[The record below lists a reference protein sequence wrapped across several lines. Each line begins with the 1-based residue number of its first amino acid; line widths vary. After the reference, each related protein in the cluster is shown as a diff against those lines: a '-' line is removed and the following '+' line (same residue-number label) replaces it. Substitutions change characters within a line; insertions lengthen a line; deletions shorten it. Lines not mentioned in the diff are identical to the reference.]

1 MTALASTRPLD
12 PAQINAALEIL
23 KESGNPFRNHFARNS
38 DDEACGRTHVPD
50 LYYRERTMLL
60 ALVDQFRERPGEDA
74 SLLPVLGN
82 KGVGKTHLLHSVKH
96 GAGGRQILV
105 TPGTY
110 QRDTDFLEY
119 LLFQVIDTLLGGAK
133 QGKQRPLHM
142 IGIDVACRS
151 LASALGHLPAPERV
165 QLFPPPFM
173 GGFLSK
179 LGLGHDQAR
188 EKCSWLVSRLE
199 KPITLSTPD
208 ELIELCHEVGLSP
221 SRACDIAT
229 THIANAMGR
238 STQGLMAASVVKG
251 YCHAIFHGDESE
263 LSSFLTY
270 GFAEIE
276 FHVRPSRA
284 DLVLSL
290 FKAVMEIARKAKVP
304 IVVAFDQLEDLLL
317 ARRGEDSF
325 RVAESF
331 FAGIVQALHQV
342 PGLGFLL
349 FAERG
354 LWNRF
359 VPSLDGYMRDRLTNP
374 VHLPGLGTVQS
385 IRLDPPHPTLVR
397 MVVEARLKNIH
408 ASHPSFATLPPCF
421 PLEPDQIDRVAKT
434 ESTLRDMLQQFRSMY
449 DSAVYGDS
457 LTPTPLPPENPQ
469 PSHQAPIVVNR
480 LAGLAGSTAENL
492 GNFENIVVKS
502 VVEVAVTSAPSNPA
516 KRRENP
522 ELAAHLSELWDL
534 EIASAKR
541 QLGPDGAI
549 CGATREIHAGLGL
562 LMRVANEH
570 GLRVGPWRLQHVVE
584 SFDYGDHPVYG
595 VIGLGHWASQSGTP
609 WKVGV
614 GLFLGRGQ
622 GKLKDLTVKL
632 ACLDFDPPLVDHLIL
647 LRPEDDLILSGKSR
661 QIWQETERRG
671 KHARVEAISND
682 GFALCYALPRI
693 HSTASETH
701 DAEEVGSHLA
711 SMIHEKAERFLRQIC
726 MPVQDM

>member
-1 MTALASTRPLD
+1 MTAMASTRPLD
-12 PAQINAALEIL
+12 PAQINVALEVL

-38 DDEACGRTHVPD
+38 DDEACSRTHVPD
-50 LYYRERTMLL
+50 LYHRERTLL
-60 ALVDQFRERPGEDA
+60 LGLIDQFRERPGEDA
-74 SLLPVLGN
+74 SLLPILGN

-96 GAGGRQILV
+96 GACSRQILV

-110 QRDTDFLEY
+110 QRETDFLEY
-119 LLFQVIDTLLGGAK
+119 LLFQVIDTILGGAN
-133 QGKQRPLHM
+133 QGKQRPMHM

-151 LASALGHLPAPERV
+151 LASALGHLPAQERV
-165 QLFPPPFM
+165 QLFPPPFL

-179 LGLGHDQAR
+179 IGLGHDLAR
-188 EKCSWLVSRLE
+188 EKCAWLVSRLE
-199 KPITLSTPD
+199 KSSAISKPD
-208 ELIELCHEVGLSP
+208 ELVEICHEVGLSP
-221 SRACDIAT
+221 SRACDLAT
-229 THIANAMGR
+229 SHAANTMGR
-238 STQGLMAASVVKG
+238 STMGIMAASVVKG
-251 YCHAIFHGDESE
+251 FCHSIFHGDESE

-290 FKAVMEIARKAKVP
+290 FRALMEITRKAKVP

-325 RVAESF
+325 RVAEAF
-331 FAGIVQALHQV
+331 FAGIVQTLHQV

-374 VHLPGLGTVQS
+374 VHLAGMGTVQS

-397 MVVEARLKNIH
+397 LVVEARLKNIH
-408 ASHPSFATLPPCF
+408 ASHPIFATLPACF
-421 PLEPDQIDRVAKT
+421 PLELEQIDRIART
-434 ESTLRDMLQQFRSMY
+434 ESTLRDMLQQFRAMY

-457 LTPTPLPPENPQ
+457 SPTALITADTPKVN
-469 PSHQAPIVVNR
+469 HHAPVVVNR
-480 LAGLAGSTAENL
+480 LAPIAGSNSENPEIP
-492 GNFENIVVKS
+492 ENVVVKS
-502 VVEVAVTSAPSNPA
+502 VIEVAVASAPSNPVG
-516 KRRENP
+516 RRDNP
-522 ELAAHLSELWDL
+522 ELTARLSELWDL
-534 EIASAKR
+534 EFASAKR
-541 QLGPDGAI
+541 QLGPDGAL
-549 CGATREIHAGLGL
+549 CGATREIHAGLGFL
-562 LMRVANEH
+562 LRIANEH

-622 GKLKDLTVKL
+622 GKLKDLSVKL

-661 QIWQETERRG
+661 QLWQETERRG
-671 KHARVEAISND
+671 KHARVEAVSND

-701 DAEEVGSHLA
+701 DAEEVRGHLA
-711 SMIHEKAERFLRQIC
+711 NMIQEKAERFLRQLC

>member
-1 MTALASTRPLD
+1 MTTVASTRPLD
-12 PAQINAALEIL
+12 PAQIRAALEIL
-23 KESGNPFRNHFARNS
+23 KESGNPFRNHFARNA

-50 LYYRERTMLL
+50 LYLRERTMLL

-96 GAGGRQILV
+96 GGGGRQILV

-119 LLFQVIDTLLGGAK
+119 LLFQVIDTLLGGGK
-133 QGKQRPLHM
+133 QGKQRPMHM

-165 QLFPPPFM
+165 QLFPPPFL

-199 KPITLSTPD
+199 NSSSISSPE

-221 SRACDIAT
+221 SRACDLST
-229 THIANAMGR
+229 THAANTMGR
-238 STQGLMAASVVKG
+238 STQALMAASVVKG
-251 YCHAIFHGDESE
+251 YCQAVFHGDESE

-290 FKAVMEIARKAKVP
+290 FRAVMEIARKAKVP
-304 IVVAFDQLEDLLL
+304 IVIAFDQLEDLLM

-397 MVVEARLKNIH
+397 RVVEARLKNIH
-408 ASHPSFATLPPCF
+408 ASHPSFATLPSCF
-421 PLEPDQIDRVAKT
+421 PLESAQVDRVART
-434 ESTLRDMLQQFRSMY
+434 ESTLRDMLQQYRTMF
-449 DSAVYGDS
+449 DAAVYGESAITVDLAS
-457 LTPTPLPPENPQ
+457 DDTRSGLPGPV
-469 PSHQAPIVVNR
+469 IVNR
-480 LAGLAGSTAENL
+480 LVSQTAASGEKP
-492 GNFENIVVKS
+492 EIAQDIVVKS
-502 VVEVAVTSAPSNPA
+502 VVEVSVASAPSNQVTRPD
-516 KRRENP
+516 NP
-522 ELAAHLSELWDL
+522 ELAARISELWDL
-534 EIASAKR
+534 EISSAKR
-541 QLGPDGAI
+541 QLAPDGAL
-549 CGATREIHAGLGL
+549 CGATREIHAGLGFL
-562 LMRVANEH
+562 LRIANEH

-595 VIGLGHWASQSGTP
+595 VISLGHWASQSGTP

-622 GKLKDLTVKL
+622 GKLKDLSVKL

-661 QIWQETERRG
+661 QLWQETERRG
-671 KHARVEAISND
+671 KHARVEAVGNE

-701 DAEEVGSHLA
+701 DSEEVRFQLA
-711 SMIHEKAERFLRQIC
+711 SMLQDKAERFLRQIC
-726 MPVQDM
+726 MPVQDI